1 MPIEQYTYWSITINN
16 PTEADYLIARNPN
29 EKYVRQFV
37 WTPEEGEATGTP
49 HIQGWLRCQRN
60 MTRSAVTK
68 LYPRAHLKPCDK
80 DEYNERVH
88 QYAQKDDPTTR
99 GPHMITLNDPLPSVE
114 RMLPEIYQ
122 FSFDNWVEEHAGRR
136 KLDLVSNLENF
147 SYQDIRKWRPVAES
161 SLVRQRGPMYAKVFV
176 SPIFEKLIKKFGEE
190 LFLHW
195 KHNQIQHAK
204 DEDSVS
210 REDGGGSSSGESSQ
224 GDEDSEA
231 QETQRSSESG
241 SVSGGS
247 TDDQSE
253 SGEQSDWE

>member
-37 WTPEEGEATGTP
+37 WTPEEGETTGTP

-60 MTRSAVTK
+60 MTRTAVQK
-68 LYPRAHLKPCDK
+68 LYPRSHLKPCDK

-99 GPHMITLNDPLPSVE
+99 GPHMITINDPLPSVE

-122 FSFDNWVEEHAGRR
+122 FSFDNWVAEHTGRQ
-136 KLDLVSNLENF
+136 KLDLVTNLGNF
-147 SYQDIRKWRPVAES
+147 SYQDIRKWRPTAES
-161 SLVRQRGPMYAKVFV
+161 SLVRERGPLYAKVFV
-176 SPIFEKLIKKFGEE
+176 SPVYEKLIKKFGEE

-195 KHNQIQHAK
+195 RHNQITHAQ
-204 DEDSVS
+204 EDSLS
-210 REDGGGSSSGESSQ
+210 RSDAGGQAGGEGSQ
-224 GDEDSEA
+224 GDEDSQT
-231 QETQRSSESG
+231 QETERSGESG
-241 SVSGGS
+241 SVSS
-247 TDDQSE
+247 CSQDDESE
-253 SGEQSDWE
+253 CGEQDDW